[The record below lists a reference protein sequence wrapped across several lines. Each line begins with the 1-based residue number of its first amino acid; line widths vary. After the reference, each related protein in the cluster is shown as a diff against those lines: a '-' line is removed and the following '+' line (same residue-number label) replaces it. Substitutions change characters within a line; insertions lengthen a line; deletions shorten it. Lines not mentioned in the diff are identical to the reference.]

1 MDRLF
6 IMGRKYAHQRIAYF
20 LLDMHERIG
29 HEEGRFNL
37 PMSRQDV
44 SDYLGMSIETA
55 SRGFSNLKKK
65 GLIEVKKN
73 YQVCILDFERLKA
86 FSEK

>member
-1 MDRLF
+1 
-6 IMGRKYAHQRIAYF
+6 
-20 LLDMHERIG
+20 
-29 HEEGRFNL
+29 
-37 PMSRQDV
+37 
-44 SDYLGMSIETA
+44 MSIETA